1 MIDCNEWRTEKR
13 HECANMRKVK
23 GLELWWQL
31 YRTSLPVWD
40 LEHFRP
46 MDICWHKCTIISEV
60 PLLHPS
66 TPSLPSPPFAPPFLP
81 YLVLM
86 SAPSFPSAAN
96 SFRADVDN
104 SSFRNVGKCVLHIR
118 CCISDNSVIGRSVFQ
133 FFSDP
138 TQDGRQCVDRGPVYV
153 NEGNNYVVLFRTQP
167 SQLWTK
173 EWMN

>member
-1 MIDCNEWRTEKR
+1 
-13 HECANMRKVK
+13 MRKYGESKTTRIMKATVPHVTS
-23 GLELWWQL
+23 GLGL
-31 YRTSLPVWD
+31 RTFQADGFLLTRVYNN
-40 LEHFRP
+40 FRGAP
-46 MDICWHKCTIISEV
+46 AASFNA
-60 PLLHPS
+60 
-66 TPSLPSPPFAPPFLP
+66 SLPSPSFAPPFLP

-86 SAPSFPSAAN
+86 SAPAFPSAAN

-167 SQLWTK
+167 SQL
-173 EWMN
+173 